1 MGKRLLPVLIVVAV
15 LFVILY
21 KGFVPETEIPATVP
35 PTSTTSTTSTNSSVS
50 QPEPQRPLAIDEKTQ
65 ANKVADYLQQHAR
78 LPDFYISKKEARAKG
93 WNAKAG
99 NLCDVLPGRAIGGDR
114 FMNREKQLPEEAGR
128 QWFEAD
134 VNYQCGHRGSDRLLY
149 SNDGLIYLTTDHYR
163 TMQRVAP

>member
-1 MGKRLLPVLIVVAV
+1 MGKRLFPVLIVMAV
-15 LFVILY
+15 LFFVLY
-21 KGFVPETEIPATVP
+21 KGLVPETQIPATAP
-35 PTSTTSTTSTNSSVS
+35 PTSTTSTSSKSSIS
-50 QPEPQRPLAIDEKTQ
+50 QPESQRPLAIDEKTQ

-99 NLCDVLPGRAIGGDR
+99 NLCEVLPGRAIGGDR

>member
-1 MGKRLLPVLIVVAV
+1 MGKRLFPVLIVVAV
-15 LFVILY
+15 LFFVLY
-21 KGFVPETEIPATVP
+21 KGLVPETQIPATAP
-35 PTSTTSTTSTNSSVS
+35 PTSTTSTSSKSSIS

-114 FMNREKQLPEEAGR
+114 FMNREKQ
-128 QWFEAD
+128 
-134 VNYQCGHRGSDRLLY
+134 V
-149 SNDGLIYLTTDHYR
+149 T
-163 TMQRVAP
+163 

>member
-35 PTSTTSTTSTNSSVS
+35 PTSTTSTNSSVS
-50 QPEPQRPLAIDEKTQ
+50 QPEPQRPLTIDEKTQ
-65 ANKVADYLQQHAR
+65 ANTVADYLQQHAR

>member
-1 MGKRLLPVLIVVAV
+1 MGKRLFPVLIVVAV
-15 LFVILY
+15 LFFVLY
-21 KGFVPETEIPATVP
+21 KGLVPETQIPATAP
-35 PTSTTSTTSTNSSVS
+35 PTSTTSTSSKSSIS
-50 QPEPQRPLAIDEKTQ
+50 QPESQRPLAIDEKTQ

-128 QWFEAD
+128 QWFDE
-134 VNYQCGHRGSDRLLY
+134 HRGSDRLLY

>member
-15 LFVILY
+15 LFGVLY
-21 KGFVPETEIPATVP
+21 KGLLPENNA
-35 PTSTTSTTSTNSSVS
+35 PTSSSSAPISTSSSS
-50 QPEPQRPLAIDEKTQ
+50 NANKSAQIPLSIDEKTQ
-65 ANKVADYLQQHAR
+65 ANAVANYLQRHQQ
-78 LPDFYISKKEARAKG
+78 LPDFYLTKKAARAQG
-93 WNAKAG
+93 WDAKAG

-128 QWFEAD
+128 QWYEAD

-163 TMQRVAP
+163 TMKRVEP